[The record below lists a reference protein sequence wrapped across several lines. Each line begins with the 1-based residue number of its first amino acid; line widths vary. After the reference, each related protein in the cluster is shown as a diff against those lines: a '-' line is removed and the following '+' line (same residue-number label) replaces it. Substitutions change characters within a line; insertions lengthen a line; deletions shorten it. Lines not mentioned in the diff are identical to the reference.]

1 MFYQIQINMK
11 IAAFVFLFLLSSIV
25 IATPIDPV
33 DSVVTG
39 DITPAVAA
47 AIRSGNSSSLAA
59 YFSATIDLAVPG
71 SDGTY
76 SKSQAELIVKGFFD
90 SNPPKAF
97 IIKHQGSSG
106 EGSQFCIGS
115 LETDNANFRTYFLI
129 KTINGASLITQ
140 LQFEE
145 E

>member
-1 MFYQIQINMK
+1 MK
-11 IAAFVFLFLLSSIV
+11 ILVFSLLFLISSV
-25 IATPIDPV
+25 ALATPIDPV
-33 DSVVTG
+33 DSIGTG

-47 AIRSGNSSSLAA
+47 AIRSGNAGALAV
-59 YFSATIDLAVPG
+59 YFSATIDLTVPG

-76 SKSQAELIVKGFFD
+76 SKSQAELIVKEFFT
-90 SNPPKAF
+90 STPPTGF

-115 LETDNANFRTYFLI
+115 LETENVNFRTYFLI
-129 KTINGASLITQ
+129 KTINGVSLITQ